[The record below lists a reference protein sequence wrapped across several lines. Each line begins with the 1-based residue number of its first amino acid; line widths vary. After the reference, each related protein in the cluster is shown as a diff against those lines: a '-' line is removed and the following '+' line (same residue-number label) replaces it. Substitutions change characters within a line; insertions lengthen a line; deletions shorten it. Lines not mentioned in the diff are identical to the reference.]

1 MKKVLLF
8 LIPILLTCQL
18 TGCSLLINPKIDYG
32 NSNVY
37 SKEEMDYSI
46 KLIKKEFFNSF
57 MGSELKNI
65 RYVSD
70 DKCGVD
76 ELEWLNVL
84 AEDNGSSEHFTE
96 CMLFLS
102 DFQTTKNGR
111 GDLEA
116 DYEYTDWQWWLARS
130 ENGKWKLVTN
140 GWG

>member
-1 MKKVLLF
+1 MKKVLWF
-8 LIPILLTCQL
+8 LISFLFVCQL

-37 SKEEMDYSI
+37 SKEEMDDAI
-46 KLIKKEFFNSF
+46 KIIKKEFFNSF

-84 AEDNGSSEHFTE
+84 AGDNGSSEHFTE

-102 DFQTTKNGR
+102 DFHSSKNGR

>member
-1 MKKVLLF
+1 MKKVLWF
-8 LIPILLTCQL
+8 LISFLFVCQL
-18 TGCSLLINPKIDYG
+18 TGCSLFINPKIDYG
-32 NSNVY
+32 NSNFY
-37 SKEEMDYSI
+37 SKEEMDDAI
-46 KLIKKEFFNSF
+46 KIIKKEFFNSF

-84 AEDNGSSEHFTE
+84 AEDNDSKEHFTE

-102 DFQTTKNGR
+102 DFHSSKNGR

>member
-8 LIPILLTCQL
+8 LISIFLTFQL

-32 NSNVY
+32 NSSVY
-37 SKEEMDYSI
+37 SKKDMDDAI
-46 KLIKKEFFNSF
+46 KIIKKEFFNSF

-76 ELEWLNVL
+76 ELKWLNVL
-84 AEDNGSSEHFTE
+84 GEDNDSKEHFTE

-102 DFQTTKNGR
+102 DFHSSKNNNGVF
-111 GDLEA
+111 EPNH
-116 DYEYTDWQWWLARS
+116 DYFDWQWWLARS
-130 ENGKWKLVTN
+130 ENGKWELVTN

>member
-1 MKKVLLF
+1 MKKVLWF
-8 LIPILLTCQL
+8 LISFLFVCQL

-37 SKEEMDYSI
+37 SKEEMDDAI
-46 KLIKKEFFNSF
+46 KIIRKEFFNLF

-102 DFQTTKNGR
+102 DFHSPKNGR

>member
-1 MKKVLLF
+1 MKKVWWFLISLLF
-8 LIPILLTCQL
+8 VCQL

-37 SKEEMDYSI
+37 SKEEMDDAI
-46 KLIKKEFFNSF
+46 KIIKKEFFNSF

-84 AEDNGSSEHFTE
+84 AEDNDSKEHFTE

-102 DFQTTKNGR
+102 DFHSSKNGR

>member
-1 MKKVLLF
+1 MKKVLWF
-8 LIPILLTCQL
+8 LISFLFVCQL

-37 SKEEMDYSI
+37 SKEEMDDAI
-46 KLIKKEFFNSF
+46 KIIRKEFFNLF

-102 DFQTTKNGR
+102 DFHSSKNGR

>member
-1 MKKVLLF
+1 MKKVLWF
-8 LIPILLTCQL
+8 LISFLFVCQL

-37 SKEEMDYSI
+37 SKEEMDDAI
-46 KLIKKEFFNSF
+46 KIIKKEFFNSF

-102 DFQTTKNGR
+102 DFHSPKNGR

>member
-1 MKKVLLF
+1 MK
-8 LIPILLTCQL
+8 
-18 TGCSLLINPKIDYG
+18 LLINPKIDYG

-37 SKEEMDYSI
+37 SKEEMDDAI
-46 KLIKKEFFNSF
+46 KIIKKDFFNSF

-102 DFQTTKNGR
+102 DFHSPKNGR

-116 DYEYTDWQWWLARS
+116 DYEYTDWQWWLARF

>member
-1 MKKVLLF
+1 MKKVLWF
-8 LIPILLTCQL
+8 LISFLFVCQL

-37 SKEEMDYSI
+37 SKEEMDDAI
-46 KLIKKEFFNSF
+46 KIIKKEFFNSF

-70 DKCGVD
+70 DKCEVD

-102 DFQTTKNGR
+102 DFHSSKNGR

>member
-1 MKKVLLF
+1 MKKVLWF
-8 LIPILLTCQL
+8 LISFLFVCQL

-37 SKEEMDYSI
+37 SKEEMDDAI
-46 KLIKKEFFNSF
+46 KIIKKEFFNSF

-102 DFQTTKNGR
+102 DFHSPKNGR

-130 ENGKWKLVTN
+130 ENGKWKLVTY